1 MTGLIVK
8 DIRQLAQKKKY
19 FLMFGVIALVLA
31 FSMDDTFIISYITMI
46 GMVLAIST
54 ISYDEFDNG
63 LAFLMT
69 LPVTRKQY
77 ALEKHLFGC
86 CLIFISSIL
95 GLVLHFVSCL
105 LKGTNYDIKTVIPTS
120 IVFFAVFCMIM
131 SILVPIELHFGIEKS
146 RVVMLIIFGGVFAIG
161 ILGKTLTE
169 KFNID
174 PTLLLSRFQSI
185 SPAVLIGSGVAAVL
199 LILIATTGISVA
211 VMEKKE
217 F

>member
-19 FLMFGVIALVLA
+19 FLMFGVIALILA

-46 GMVLAIST
+46 GMILAIST

-77 ALEKHLFGC
+77 ALEKHLFGF
-86 CLIFISSIL
+86 CLIFISCII
-95 GLVLHFVSCL
+95 GFALHFVSCL
-105 LKGTNYDIKTVIPTS
+105 LKGTAFDIKTVIPTS
-120 IVFFAVFCMIM
+120 IVFFVIFCVIM

-146 RVVMLIIFGGVFAIG
+146 RVVMLILFGGVFAIG
-161 ILGKTLTE
+161 ILGRTLTE
-169 KFNID
+169 KFNFD
-174 PTLLLSRFQSI
+174 PSLLLLKFQSI
-185 SPAVLIGSGVAAVL
+185 SPAILIGFGTIVAL
-199 LILIATTGISVA
+199 LILAVTTGLSA
-211 VMEKKE
+211 VIMEKKE

>member
-86 CLIFISSIL
+86 CLIFISNIL

-131 SILVPIELHFGIEKS
+131 SVLVPIELHFGIEKS

-174 PTLLLSRFQSI
+174 PTLLLNRFQSI
-185 SPAVLIGSGVAAVL
+185 SPTVLIGSGVAAVL